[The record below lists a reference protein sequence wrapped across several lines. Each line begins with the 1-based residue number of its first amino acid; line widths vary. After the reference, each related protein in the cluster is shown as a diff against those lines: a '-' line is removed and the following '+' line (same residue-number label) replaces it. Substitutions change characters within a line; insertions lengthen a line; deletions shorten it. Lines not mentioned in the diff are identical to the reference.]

1 MLIHF
6 ANILP
11 MFFHSRWGLHPH
23 IDGETR
29 PEITDND
36 GKPYLC
42 TDKAWTNVLFPGDST
57 GNWGLTSSSS
67 SSSSPASS
75 PSSPSSPS
83 SSSSSP
89 SSSSSSVI
97 HDLGI
102 PINQPMIGFEH
113 CLNRSDDVWMVVRQN
128 VLLMDSSSLWD
139 SAKSR

>member
-1 MLIHF
+1 
-6 ANILP
+6 

-23 IDGETR
+23 IDGEIR

-42 TDKAWTNVLFPGDST
+42 TDEAWTNVLFPGDST
-57 GNWGLTSSSS
+57 GNPGLTS
-67 SSSSPASS
+67 PA
-75 PSSPSSPS
+75 
-83 SSSSSP
+83 
-89 SSSSSSVI
+89 SSSSSVI

-113 CLNRSDDVWMVVRQN
+113 CLNRSYDAWMVVHQN

>member
-1 MLIHF
+1 
-6 ANILP
+6 

-57 GNWGLTSSSS
+57 GNWGLT
-67 SSSSPASS
+67 A
-75 PSSPSSPS
+75 
-83 SSSSSP
+83 
-89 SSSSSSVI
+89 SSSSVI

-113 CLNRSDDVWMVVRQN
+113 CLNRSDDAWMVVHQN

>member
-42 TDKAWTNVLFPGDST
+42 ADKAWTNVLFPGDST

-67 SSSSPASS
+67 SSII
-75 PSSPSSPS
+75 
-83 SSSSSP
+83 
-89 SSSSSSVI
+89 I

-113 CLNRSDDVWMVVRQN
+113 CLNRSDDAWMVVHQN